1 MTVVNKS
8 GKYFKL
14 LIYLII
20 IVLVNLAGITL
31 FFRIDLT
38 ENKIFSLSDVS
49 QEVVSSLSE
58 PLTIKVFFTKNLPA
72 PHNNT
77 ERYLRDLLK
86 EYEINANTFFNYKFY
101 DVSPDAESMGVASSG
116 NRELAESYGINPIQI
131 RMIEQDELKF
141 KNAYMGLVV
150 IHGDIVEKIQAIT
163 SMDGLEYR
171 LTTAIQKMNNKIS
184 TLLAL
189 SEKIN
194 VNLYMSSSL
203 NLVAPFMGHKE
214 LPDLP
219 NTIKKTI
226 EKLNAKNYGK
236 LAFKHF
242 DPTKSP
248 ELETKAEEY
257 NLMSLTWPAL
267 SNGKIRPG
275 SGVIGLVMEHKDKS
289 VVVPLMSVMK
299 LPLIGTRYEL
309 VDMEDLDEIIN
320 ENVESLIDINENIG
334 YLADHDTL
342 SLMGGPPQGQF
353 GMQSGDD
360 LSNFN
365 SLVSQNYSIQ
375 QVNLKEDGI
384 QESLNCLIIARPTE
398 KFTDYE
404 LYQIDQ
410 YLMRGKSLAVFA
422 DSFKEVM
429 PPQGRQ
435 QFAFNRQPQ
444 YVTVDTGLEK
454 LLEHYGVR
462 LKASY
467 VMDENCFKQ
476 QLPSQFGG
484 GERSIYFAPKIQQNN
499 INNTPDFM
507 KNIKGLM
514 AIRISPLEVDEK
526 QMEKSGI
533 NATRL
538 FSSSKDSWEMK
549 GRINLNPMF
558 IRPPSSDDKK
568 ESMPLAYL
576 LEGKFES
583 YFKGKPMP
591 EKQSA
596 EEQSDAADDTEGKD
610 IEDIGPEDSK
620 KPDKSEQDLSKI
632 EQKGAFLEKSEKAKI
647 FIVGS
652 AEILKNNL
660 LDEEG
665 QTTNATFIMNIIDT
679 LNNRD
684 DIAVMRSKV
693 QDFNPIAE
701 TDALTKSIIKIFNI
715 AGLPVLI
722 VLFGIFIWIKR
733 ISRKK
738 QIRLMF
744 QN

>member
-14 LIYLII
+14 LIYLIV

-38 ENKIFSLSDVS
+38 ENKIFSLSNVS

-86 EYEINANTFFNYKFY
+86 EYEINANIFFNYKFY
-101 DVSPDAESMGVASSG
+101 DVSPDAESMGVAGSG
-116 NRELAESYGINPIQI
+116 NRELAESYGINPVQI

-141 KNAYMGLVV
+141 KNAYMGLVM

-163 SMDGLEYR
+163 STDGLEYR

-219 NTIKKTI
+219 DIISKTI

-242 DPTKSP
+242 DPTKNP
-248 ELETKAEEY
+248 ELEAKAEEY

-267 SNGKIRPG
+267 SNGKIKPG
-275 SGVIGLVMEHKDKS
+275 TGVIGLVMEHKDKS
-289 VVVPLMSVMK
+289 LVIPLMSVMK

-334 YLADHDTL
+334 YLADHGTL
-342 SLMGGPPQGQF
+342 SLMGGPQQGPF

-384 QESLNCLIIARPTE
+384 TDSLNCLIIARPTE

-422 DSFKEVM
+422 DPFKEVM
-429 PPQGRQ
+429 PQGRQ

-444 YVTVDTGLEK
+444 YVKVDTGLEK

-462 LKASY
+462 MKTSY
-467 VMDENCFKQ
+467 VMDDSCFKQ
-476 QLPSQFGG
+476 QVPRQFGG
-484 GERSIYFAPKIQQNN
+484 GERSIYFAPTIQQNN

-507 KNIKGLM
+507 KNIKGLIAM
-514 AIRISPLEVDEK
+514 RISPLKVDEN
-526 QMEKSGI
+526 QMEESGI

-538 FSSSKDSWEMK
+538 FSSSKNSWEMQ

-558 IRPPSSDDKK
+558 IRPPSPGDKNEKK
-568 ESMPLAYL
+568 ESMPLAYI

-591 EKQSA
+591 EKQS
-596 EEQSDAADDTEGKD
+596 DTADDTEGKD
-610 IEDIGPEDSK
+610 ITDIGPEDSK
-620 KPDKSEQDLSKI
+620 KPGNVDKNLSKI
-632 EQKGAFLEKSEKAKI
+632 EQKGAFLEKSENAKI

-684 DIAVMRSKV
+684 GIAVMRSKT
-693 QDFNPIAE
+693 QAFNPLAE
-701 TDALTKSIIKIFNI
+701 TDALTKSIVKIFNI